1 MSIFT
6 LMSMIIVDL
15 LICYFLILIKNDL
28 LSILVQVS
36 IEEDSFE
43 KKDLS
48 IMNLVSHKIF
58 QEFNYKMFFNVRC
71 KAMQTRTMYTVHLI
85 LFYIFQKFYFWVCYV
100 FFVLMGV
107 QIPFHISIFL
117 FEKVLLH
124 DNHVNSNRSV

>member
-15 LICYFLILIKNDL
+15 LLCYFLILIKNNL

-58 QEFNYKMFFNVRC
+58 QEFNYKCFLMLHVKPC
-71 KAMQTRTMYTVHLI
+71 KQEQCTLYT
-85 LFYIFQKFYFWVCYV
+85 
-100 FFVLMGV
+100 
-107 QIPFHISIFL
+107 
-117 FEKVLLH
+117 
-124 DNHVNSNRSV
+124 